1 MARDAGETLEGA
13 IGPLVPYVDEIVV
26 LLGGES
32 TDNTEEIARKYTDKV
47 FPFEWCDDFSAARN
61 ALFSHCTSDWIF
73 WIDADDVVEKPELLR
88 ELAADADAKDWGTV
102 QLPYLYAFDE
112 NGNCIVKH
120 DQHRLMRRDL
130 NWQWGCSCR
139 QHSARLH
146 EVCFSD
152 IPHTI
157 AFDQRITVVHQR
169 LYVHENVTDQ
179 GPRNFRLLQMM
190 EKEAP
195 KCRRT
200 RLAMAHCLFGML
212 KWEAALFY
220 FQAYYQ
226 EPESQLEQWHSCCFA
241 AKCCW
246 NLQRWPEM
254 ANWAAIAIDM
264 QPEIKDGYLLRA
276 HADWWGKQDATR
288 ALTWIFNANDKID
301 APPAVFVTP
310 TDYTLNRWDIE
321 HRCYHA
327 LGMDDK
333 ALQVIEKALKI
344 APENLILQFY
354 HRLYVESVRSDKS
367 IRATIQLVDHL
378 VRVGDTL
385 KARELARHYLPHNI
399 EGDPRIGTVRGRLE
413 KMNAHLDDPDKYR
426 ELYESVD
433 HEVVPLQISEVDGVT
448 YATADFSLW
457 ARFAF
462 VEERFEKLRPK
473 RVLDIACGNGLFD
486 IELALKFGCEVTAI
500 DISRHAIEDAKRY
513 LRKQPKEVRKLVKF
527 VCGDPLL
534 MPMEKFGK
542 FDVVLL
548 LEILE
553 HTAGPQAQRLMGV
566 VENVSGRFI
575 ATVPAEVC
583 IEGPGIEA
591 DHARMHVRHFSMG
604 ELAEL
609 IGKRQD
615 RRVINLF
622 KKRDHTAN
630 LIPGFGTW
638 AVEWDMKNL
647 DMPRIVFY
655 LGHGPEDWE
664 PGWVNEGGLGG
675 SETAAIKM
683 AEEFAAVGFAVV
695 VYAGYEG
702 VVNGVAY
709 QFAERFNP
717 QLPFM
722 GVLPAFLMVG
732 SRIPEA
738 AAYVNAQHRWLWMH
752 DTDCQ
757 DRLTPENA
765 ERIDRVVVLS
775 QWHAEHVRKTYPFL
789 KPEQI
794 LVSGDGLHT
803 WVDDV
808 VALTTPIDTQ
818 RHRFIY
824 ASSPDRGLDV
834 LLTWWP
840 GILKKWK
847 DAELHVFYGWKNYDQ
862 MMEAYPEMAPFK
874 EKVMRLMKQPQVF
887 DHGRVGQKELAEEFA
902 KSQFWLYPSIRADGQ
917 DWHETYCIAAMEAQA
932 NGCIPVTR
940 PVGALAERCVD
951 KHSLVDS
958 RNPKHFMKRLHW
970 WDTRKDSELTEMI
983 LAMLEGARKS
993 TWERVAI
1000 QWLAV
1005 LNADER
1011 ARLELTALADEKE
1024 VPCYV

>member
-1 MARDAGETLEGA
+1 MKTLTLAIMARNAGETLDGA
-13 IGPLVPYVDEIVV
+13 IGPVAPFVDEVVV

-47 FPFEWCDDFSAARN
+47 FLFEWRQDFSAARN
-61 ALFSHCTSDWIF
+61 ELFSHCTSDWIV
-73 WIDADDVVEKPELLR
+73 WIDADDVMDKPELLR
-88 ELAADADAKDWGTV
+88 ELQADAEAKNWGTV
-102 QLPYLYAFDE
+102 QLPYHYAFDDH
-112 NGNCIVKH
+112 GNCIVKH

-130 NWQWGCSCR
+130 NWQWGCTCR
-139 QHSARLH
+139 QHPARVH
-146 EVCFSD
+146 EVCYSD
-152 IPHTI
+152 TDHRI
-157 AFDQRITVVHQR
+157 AFDQRITIVHQR
-169 LYVHENVTDQ
+169 SYHQDGAGDQ
-179 GPRNFRLLQMM
+179 DARNFHLLQMM

-226 EPESQLEQWHSCCFA
+226 EPESQLEQWHACCFA

-276 HADWWGKQDATR
+276 HADWWGRQDATR
-288 ALTWIFNANDKID
+288 AITWILNADDKID

-327 LGMDDK
+327 LELDDK
-333 ALQVIEKALKI
+333 ALEVVEKARQMD
-344 APENLILQFY
+344 PDNLTWQFY
-354 HRLYVESVRSDKS
+354 DRLYRESVRCNRSVGAAVQ
-367 IRATIQLVDHL
+367 IADHH
-378 VRVGDTL
+378 VRMGDTL
-385 KARELARHYLPHNI
+385 KAREFVRHYLPHNI
-399 EGDPRIGTVRGRLE
+399 EVTKRVAKLGVLVEGMT
-413 KMNAHLDDPDKYR
+413 AHLDDPEKYR
-426 ELYESVD
+426 ALYEGIE
-433 HEVVPLQISEVDGVT
+433 HEIAPPWDAAENP
-448 YATADFSLW
+448 W

-462 VEERFEKLRPK
+462 VEERFDKLQPK
-473 RVLDIACGNGLFD
+473 RVLDIACGNGGFD
-486 IELALKFGCEVTAI
+486 IRLAKKYGCEVLAV
-500 DISRHAIEDAKRY
+500 DISLNAIMKAKAA
-513 LRKQPKEVRKLVKF
+513 LRREPKYIRKLIKF
-527 VCGDPLL
+527 VVGDPLM
-534 MPMEKFGK
+534 MPMEKFK
-542 FDVVLL
+542 RFDVALL

-553 HTAGPQAQRLMGV
+553 HMAGPEAQRLLGV
-566 VENVSGRFI
+566 VEDVADRYI

-583 IEGPGIEA
+583 VEGPGLEDA
-591 DHARMHVRHFSMG
+591 APRLHVRHFSMG
-604 ELAEL
+604 EIAEL
-609 IGKRQD
+609 LGKRQD
-615 RRVINLF
+615 RRIINLF
-622 KKRDHTAN
+622 KKRDGTSN

-638 AVEWDMKNL
+638 AIEWDMKNL

-655 LGHGPEDWE
+655 LGHGPEAWE
-664 PGWVNEGGLGG
+664 PNWVNEGGLGG
-675 SETAAIKM
+675 SETAAVKM
-683 AEEFAAVGFAVV
+683 AEEFAGAGFAVV
-695 VYAGYEG
+695 VYADFEG
-702 VVNGVAY
+702 VVNGVVY
-709 QFAERFNP
+709 QYAERFNP

-862 MMEAYPEMAPFK
+862 MMQAYPEMAPFK

-1011 ARLELTALADEKE
+1011 ARLEQQALADEKE
-1024 VPCYV
+1024 VPVYA